1 MHIATVRRLE
11 ELAQDLRQLAH
22 KIEPVFGE
30 IVNQWITA
38 LRPLQNAE
46 GRALA
51 AEIGERPRRMLE
63 DLRDGKLDDFLTT
76 YREVVE
82 QLYRQGVSL
91 DRLMVMFNTWESY
104 AMPFLRKQTADTAA
118 LERHVL
124 ALERLNQT
132 LFASAAATY
141 HASSR
146 RHQPAA
152 ENDRGE
158 RLMTLTRRE
167 RQILA
172 QIGQGYRT
180 KEIALQLGVS
190 IKTIE
195 AHRTNIMR
203 KLGVTRLAH
212 LVRYSLSLGTSGAP
226 REMAAAPPASA

>member
-1 MHIATVRRLE
+1 MHIATARCLE
-11 ELAQDLRQLAH
+11 ELTQDLRQWAH

-30 IVNQWITA
+30 IVNQWTTA

-46 GRALA
+46 GRQLA

-63 DLRDGKLDDFLTT
+63 DLRDGKLDDFLKT
-76 YREVVE
+76 YRDVIE

-91 DRLMVMFNTWESY
+91 DRLMLMFNTWESY

-118 LERHVL
+118 LERSVT

-132 LFASAAATY
+132 LFASAAAIY
-141 HASSR
+141 HSSSR

-152 ENDRGE
+152 ESGRGE
-158 RLMTLTRRE
+158 RLTTLTRRE

-212 LVRYSLSLGTSGAP
+212 LVRYSLSLATSGMP
-226 REMAAAPPASA
+226 KELVAAPPPSV